1 MVHEAG
7 SRNDRRNDLS
17 RLASVGQIAA
27 GIAHEVQ
34 NPLTSV
40 KGFLQLLQRENP
52 HKYLDV
58 AQSEL
63 EHAIAALQRLLK
75 AAKPDLD
82 NEPPQHFNPCVELE
96 SILTLFPG
104 QTDRV
109 RIRKEFRDHHVRLFG
124 KKHQLKKAFY
134 NVLKNAFEA
143 IPGEGTV
150 TIRQRASETEM
161 TLEIADT
168 GVGIPEDKLDLLGT
182 PFYTTKFGGTG
193 MGLAQVY
200 ATVYQHG
207 GSIEVRSEEN
217 AGTTFILHLPL
228 MSGFREE
235 TAFPDL
241 LFSAEMDFRE
251 FLDCNRSKFEW
262 ALLQRAADMTTLSEK
277 QEPGAPAEWEPAS
290 DMAPDADPAHP
301 GELLNCTHR
310 LIRLIIDKQEYDIVL
325 LAAEQGRAWAGRRHP
340 DFAAMVAWYR
350 AVRRTVWTFLVYYD
364 RLGQRPRAA
373 ESFHAMERQINDGV
387 DLFLQHACFHYLEEQ
402 NRKWRQGNRDDGAD
416 GAGRGGGGGGNGGNS
431 SSEGRNGGNGNS
443 GSGGDN
449 GDGNGCNDGN
459 GGAGIRRAAA
469 TGYTPER
476 ESGGGPDG
484 HAASPHAPASVTA
497 GEAFAPAESA
507 AESAGESVGGS
518 VGDRFGDSA
527 DGPAGGSASDPAPAS
542 AAGWTPAIRSAF
554 PSAIDGI
561 CAAATDGGPGHAILA
576 RGAASGPD
584 PAADPAVS
592 GFAREP
598 ACAPQII
605 PLSPTT
611 GLLPICGT
619 LDAGQT
625 QAVLNRVLRQL
636 EDRRPAVLFVD
647 LAQTALQDAAAA
659 ELFLQMLDS
668 IVLMGPDIVVT
679 GVRAETARLLVQAG
693 FRTYNRIHNRIHVG
707 STLQQALARHG
718 LAGNGIEKNP

>member
-1 MVHEAG
+1 MVQEAG
-7 SRNDRRNDLS
+7 SRHDRRNDLS

-82 NEPPQHFNPCVELE
+82 NEPPQYFNPCVELE

-109 RIRKEFRDHHVRLFG
+109 RIRKEFRDHHVRLYG

-143 IPGEGTV
+143 IPGEGTI

-207 GSIEVRSEEN
+207 GSIEVHSEEN

-228 MSGFREE
+228 QSGFREE

-241 LFSAEMDFRE
+241 LFSTEMDFLE
-251 FLDCNRSKFEW
+251 FLECNRSKFEW
-262 ALLQRAADMTTLSEK
+262 ALLQRAADMTALSET
-277 QEPGAPAEWEPAS
+277 QEPGAPAEWEPAA
-290 DMAPDADPAHP
+290 DMAPEADPARS
-301 GELLNCTHR
+301 GDLLDCTHR

-325 LAAEQGRAWAGRRHP
+325 LAAEQGRAWASRRHP

-373 ESFHAMERQINDGV
+373 DSFHAMERQINDGV

-402 NRKWRQGNRDDGAD
+402 NRKWRQKSQ
-416 GAGRGGGGGGNGGNS
+416 GAGAVMAGRDAGGNGAGA
-431 SSEGRNGGNGNS
+431 GGGDHES
-443 GSGGDN
+443 GSGRYTAERAPDAPEGT
-449 GDGNGCNDGN
+449 
-459 GGAGIRRAAA
+459 AAPSAAA
-469 TGYTPER
+469 VSADKAIAPAKTAAP
-476 ESGGGPDG
+476 SAGGPAD
-484 HAASPHAPASVTA
+484 
-497 GEAFAPAESA
+497 
-507 AESAGESVGGS
+507 
-518 VGDRFGDSA
+518 DRFGDSVN
-527 DGPAGGSASDPAPAS
+527 GSDADPAPA
-542 AAGWTPAIRSAF
+542 AGWSSSLRSAVS
-554 PSAIDGI
+554 SAIEE
-561 CAAATDGGPGHAILA
+561 AAATVLDDRPDPTLAA
-576 RGAASGPD
+576 RGTAFGPNRTA
-584 PAADPAVS
+584 PA

-598 ACAPQII
+598 VCAPQII
-605 PLSPTT
+605 PLSPTI
-611 GLLPICGT
+611 GLLPLCGS
-619 LDAGQT
+619 LDAEQT

-636 EDRRPAVLFVD
+636 EVWRPASMFVD
-647 LAQTALQDAAAA
+647 LAQTALLDATAA

-668 IVLMGPDIVVT
+668 ILLMGPDIVVT

-693 FRTYNRIHNRIHVG
+693 FRPHDRTHNRIHVG
-707 STLQQALARHG
+707 STLQQALARYG
-718 LAGNGIEKNP
+718 LAGNESKQNP